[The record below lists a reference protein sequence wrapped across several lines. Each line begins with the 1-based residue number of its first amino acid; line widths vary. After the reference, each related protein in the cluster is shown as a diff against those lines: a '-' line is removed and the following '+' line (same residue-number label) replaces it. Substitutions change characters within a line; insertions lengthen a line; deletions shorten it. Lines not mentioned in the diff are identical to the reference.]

1 MITDLTWNEFCER
14 YYETARQTARLYLE
28 RQRKKL
34 GGFHRRVDTDYVLD
48 SAVLSSLERT
58 FQGFNAA
65 KGVRITTYMSRIIHN
80 EIVDEL
86 TRESR
91 EAARKDDL
99 EALRKVVQRYGESV
113 SEEKRELVLS
123 RLTEAIKKLSP
134 SDQIILSYYLEGQ
147 PSYAESASNELGVSP
162 NYVAVRRLRIFSLLP
177 KLMGMSREQYA
188 ALFSVED
195 DIVLASCN
203 TILTSITVK
212 PNPEGSNPIN
222 PSVDPVSMARRLLL
236 FITDVD

>member
-1 MITDLTWNEFCER
+1 M
-14 YYETARQTARLYLE
+14 
-28 RQRKKL
+28 
-34 GGFHRRVDTDYVLD
+34 
-48 SAVLSSLERT
+48 
-58 FQGFNAA
+58 
-65 KGVRITTYMSRIIHN
+65 
-80 EIVDEL
+80 
-86 TRESR
+86 
-91 EAARKDDL
+91 
-99 EALRKVVQRYGESV
+99 QRYGESV
-113 SEEKRELVLS
+113 SEEKRELLLS

-134 SDQIILSYYLEGQ
+134 SDQVILSYYLEGQ

-188 ALFSVED
+188 ALFSAED
-195 DIVLASCN
+195 DIVLASSN

-236 FITDVD
+236 FMTEVD